1 MLKRYVTA
9 GAILAL
15 LGVALGAFGAHVLEK
30 MLDAKSLATFE
41 TGVRYQMYHALG
53 LLFVGLLGKQV
64 GETAMLKWAGTF
76 LLAGIL
82 IFSGSLYLLCVT
94 GVKMLGAITP
104 IGGVCFLLGWLFVVL
119 AVRKKS

>member
-15 LGVALGAFGAHVLEK
+15 LGVALGAFGANVLEK
-30 MLDAKSLATFE
+30 MLDAKGLATFE

-53 LLFVGLLGKQV
+53 LLFVGLLGNQL
-64 GETAMLKWAGTF
+64 GESKMLKCAGNF

-82 IFSGSLYLLCVT
+82 IFSGSLYLLCAT

-104 IGGVCFLLGWLFVVL
+104 IGGVCFLLGWFFVVL

>member
-30 MLDAKSLATFE
+30 MLDAKGLATFE

-53 LLFVGLLGKQV
+53 LLFVGLLGNQL
-64 GETAMLKWAGTF
+64 GESKMLKWAGNF

-82 IFSGSLYLLCVT
+82 IFSGSLYLLCAT

>member
-9 GAILAL
+9 GAFLAL

-30 MLDAKSLATFE
+30 MLDAKGLATFE

-53 LLFVGLLGKQV
+53 LLFVGLLGNQL
-64 GETAMLKWAGTF
+64 GESKMLKWAGNF

-82 IFSGSLYLLCVT
+82 IFSGSLYLLCAT

>member
-30 MLDAKSLATFE
+30 MLDAKGLATFE

-53 LLFVGLLGKQV
+53 LLFVGLLGNQL
-64 GETAMLKWAGTF
+64 GESKMLKWAGNF

-82 IFSGSLYLLCVT
+82 IFSGSLYLLCAT

-119 AVRKKS
+119 AVRKKT